1 MLNKFKTFAVL
12 SSFFCFLILFSGIF
26 TSCSVDLTL
35 ALQKDGSVNITFAG
49 GSGQAFTKMILS
61 ATGGEEQFL
70 DTKEIDYELSK
81 NGFTNVKSESKKTGE
96 IRIFMT
102 DAKQSSYIFKSGIA
116 LVEGNQLKLNIT
128 KKSLVDFYNSA
139 DEQTRMV
146 LDLFLAPVFNDEEMT
161 EAEYLETLGTF
172 YGKEAAKEVADS
184 FVNIT
189 LIDEDGKSQKQKI
202 PFSRL
207 MCGISTFT
215 N

>member
-1 MLNKFKTFAVL
+1 M
-12 SSFFCFLILFSGIF
+12 
-26 TSCSVDLTL
+26 
-35 ALQKDGSVNITFAG
+35 NITFAG

-102 DAKQSSYIFKSGIA
+102 DEKQSSYIFKSGVA
-116 LVEGNQLKLNIT
+116 LVEDKQLKLNIT
-128 KKSLVDFYNSA
+128 KKSLADFYNSA

-172 YGKEAAKEVADS
+172 YGEEAAKEVADS

-189 LIDEDGKSQKQKI
+189 LIDEGGKSQKQKI

-207 MCGISTFT
+207 MCGL
-215 N
+215 